1 MIHLSQALELTGLTD
16 EQTIHIKYQ
25 NEIKKYQI
33 KDIKKVYNK
42 RLIFVTKITPYYNEG
57 YQGLLFTIIKKPI
70 KITK

>member
-33 KDIKKVYNK
+33 KDVKKLDNK
-42 RLIFVTKITPYYNEG
+42 RLIFVTRITPYYNEG
-57 YQGLLFTIIKKPI
+57 YQGLLFTTIKRQRK
-70 KITK
+70 